1 MRRNVD
7 LLRELVLA
15 LEPLERS
22 PPEPVFL
29 ELDDFALR
37 MGQSPETVCA
47 HLDLLSAQGFI
58 DGPGIW
64 QTAWLFRK
72 LTPKG
77 QALADNI
84 RDARGWEAIKRSYS
98 SMLDQ

>member
-7 LLRELVLA
+7 LLRDLMLA

-22 PPEPVFL
+22 PPEAVFL
-29 ELDDFALR
+29 ELDEFALR

-47 HLDLLSAQGFI
+47 HLDLLLAQGFI
-58 DGPGIW
+58 DGPGVYRS
-64 QTAWLFRK
+64 AWLFRK

-77 QALADNI
+77 LALADNI
-84 RDARGWEAIKRSYS
+84 RDARSWDAIKRSYS